1 MKKLYH
7 GFCWIEETL
16 CNIGFGAMIALV
28 FISAIARNL
37 GRPLAW
43 SIDVAQLML
52 CWTTLI
58 GADVAFRHGKFLG
71 LDLVTRRL
79 PIKVQRALALVI
91 DFLILG
97 ALIIFIIYGFRLSA
111 ESWKRS
117 FQTLK
122 LSYSWVTLALPVMSI
137 FMSVSDVLDI
147 ISKIKQFNAP
157 VEEKVQPLEGGETA

>member
-97 ALIIFIIYGFRLSA
+97 ERRKLEAFVPDPQNQLFLGYAGTPRDVHFYERFGCARHHLQD
-111 ESWKRS
+111 
-117 FQTLK
+117 QTIQC
-122 LSYSWVTLALPVMSI
+122 T
-137 FMSVSDVLDI
+137 
-147 ISKIKQFNAP
+147 
-157 VEEKVQPLEGGETA
+157 G

>member
-58 GADVAFRHGKFLG
+58 GADVAFR
-71 LDLVTRRL
+71 RL

-122 LSYSWVTLALPVMSI
+122 ISYSWVTLALPVMSI

>member
-52 CWTTLI
+52 CW
-58 GADVAFRHGKFLG
+58 V
-71 LDLVTRRL
+71 
-79 PIKVQRALALVI
+79 
-91 DFLILG
+91 
-97 ALIIFIIYGFRLSA
+97 
-111 ESWKRS
+111 
-117 FQTLK
+117 
-122 LSYSWVTLALPVMSI
+122 
-137 FMSVSDVLDI
+137 
-147 ISKIKQFNAP
+147 
-157 VEEKVQPLEGGETA
+157 

>member
-58 GADVAFRHGKFLG
+58 GADVAFRPRKLLG
-71 LDLVTRRL
+71 
-79 PIKVQRALALVI
+79 LALVPP
-91 DFLILG
+91 
-97 ALIIFIIYGFRLSA
+97 RL
-111 ESWKRS
+111 
-117 FQTLK
+117 
-122 LSYSWVTLALPVMSI
+122 
-137 FMSVSDVLDI
+137 
-147 ISKIKQFNAP
+147 
-157 VEEKVQPLEGGETA
+157 PL